1 MLTLSYISRL
11 LKSNAEKYKG
21 INKIL
26 LVAFDRQKMSY
37 QNLSGQFL
45 YITLCH
51 LVLPKQY
58 LLIYSIKIFIKFS
71 IFIKQTVNR
80 QNYA

>member
-11 LKSNAEKYKG
+11 LKSNVEKYKG

-37 QNLSGQFL
+37 QNLSDQFL
-45 YITLCH
+45 YITWCH

-58 LLIYSIKIFIKFS
+58 LLIYSVKIFIKLS
-71 IFIKQTVNR
+71 ILIKQTVNR